1 MSLMIIK
8 AITEVQT
15 NRFKEYL
22 LENEKSAATV
32 KKYLHEIRK
41 LSEFLA
47 GCKLDKLLLL
57 KYRDQLRVKNKA
69 RTVNV
74 KNSAIN
80 AYLEFIGMNECKLKY
95 LKVQRRAFIDQGREL
110 NEKEYKKLLEAARAS
125 RNDRLYYVMM
135 TLCSTGMR
143 VSELRYITVDSVKAG
158 YVEISL
164 KGKIRTVLIHRDL
177 RKRLMKYAKSYGI
190 TSGFIFCTRSGK
202 PLDRSN
208 ICHEMKKLCERAG
221 VNPRKVFPHNLRHL
235 FARTFYS
242 IEKNIAHLADVMG
255 HSSVET
261 TRIYV
266 SASVKE
272 HERILN
278 RMNLLV

>member
-74 KNSAIN
+74 KISAIN

-190 TSGFIFCTRSGK
+190 TSGFIFCARSGK

>member
-74 KNSAIN
+74 KISAIN

-190 TSGFIFCTRSGK
+190 T
-202 PLDRSN
+202 
-208 ICHEMKKLCERAG
+208 ER
-221 VNPRKVFPHNLRHL
+221 L
-235 FARTFYS
+235 Y
-242 IEKNIAHLADVMG
+242 
-255 HSSVET
+255 
-261 TRIYV
+261 
-266 SASVKE
+266 
-272 HERILN
+272 ILY
-278 RMNLLV
+278 

>member
-74 KNSAIN
+74 KISAIN

-242 IEKNIAHLADVMG
+242 IEKI
-255 HSSVET
+255 
-261 TRIYV
+261 
-266 SASVKE
+266 
-272 HERILN
+272 
-278 RMNLLV
+278 

>member
-74 KNSAIN
+74 KISAIN

-190 TSGFIFCTRSGK
+190 TSGFIFYTRSGK